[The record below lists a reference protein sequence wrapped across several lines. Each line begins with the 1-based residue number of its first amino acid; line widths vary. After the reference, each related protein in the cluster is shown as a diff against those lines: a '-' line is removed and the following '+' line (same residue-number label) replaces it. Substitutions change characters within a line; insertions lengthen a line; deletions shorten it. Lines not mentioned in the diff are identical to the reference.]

1 MSTLRQCLGQ
11 VSDPRRAQGKRYDL
25 EHVLLYCVLAVVSGA
40 TSYRKIHI
48 FIDTHWPRLNEVFG
62 SRWKRAPAYTA
73 VRKILQGLDAA
84 QLEAAMRS
92 LADEQAQRSTQT
104 PARSLVAIDGKTLR
118 GSLDRLEDRQAAQV
132 LSALAVN
139 ERVVLGHVL
148 IEDGATKDCEL
159 AAAQRLIEQL
169 GLAGVVYTL
178 DALHLQKNA
187 GAGPGQ
193 RGAVA
198 GAAQGQ
204 PAPAV
209 ARHARSSPA
218 APAR

>member
-40 TSYRKIHI
+40 SSYRKIHI

-84 QLEAAMRS
+84 QLEGAMRS
-92 LADEQAQRSTQT
+92 LATEQVQQST
-104 PARSLVAIDGKTLR
+104 PASARSLVAIDGKTLR

-148 IEDGATKDCEL
+148 IEDADKDCEI

-178 DALHLQKNA
+178 DALHLQKNT
-187 GAGPGQ
+187 GEGPDQ

-204 PAPAV
+204 PAPAA
-209 ARHARSSPA
+209 ARHARAGA
-218 APAR
+218 AALAR